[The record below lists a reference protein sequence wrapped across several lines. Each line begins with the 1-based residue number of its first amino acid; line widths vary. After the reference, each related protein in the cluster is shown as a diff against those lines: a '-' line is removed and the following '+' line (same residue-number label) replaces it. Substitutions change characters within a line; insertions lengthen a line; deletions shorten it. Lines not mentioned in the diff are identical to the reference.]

1 MTALAEVTNMD
12 FLDKVKG
19 KVVGASQKLRDGVD
33 HVVAE
38 ASDKLQENRLRAQL
52 KTLQGNK
59 QEKLLALG
67 SKVFELHR
75 GDGIGVED
83 LHAELT
89 GLDQLE
95 QEIAAK
101 RQELEEFLSQPG

>member
-1 MTALAEVTNMD
+1 MD
-12 FLDKVKG
+12 FLDKMKG
-19 KVVGASQKLRDGVD
+19 KVVGASQKLREGVD

-52 KTLQGNK
+52 KALQGDK
-59 QEKLLALG
+59 LEKLQALG

-75 GDGIGVED
+75 GDGIGLED
-83 LHAELT
+83 LQADLA

-95 QEIAAK
+95 LEITAK
-101 RQELEEFLSQPG
+101 QQELEDFLTPPG